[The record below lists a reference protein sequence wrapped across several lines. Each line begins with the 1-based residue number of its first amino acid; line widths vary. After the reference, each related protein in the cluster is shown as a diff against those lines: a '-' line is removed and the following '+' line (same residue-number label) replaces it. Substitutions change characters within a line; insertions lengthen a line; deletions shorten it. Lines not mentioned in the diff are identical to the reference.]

1 MLLIAQN
8 DISILDMIASGGPAG
23 ILIVFILLLLS
34 ILSVSILVEKRMLIS
49 KVKHADRSGLE
60 AVRRAVK
67 SGDLKGALEWV
78 ESIDLPEARMIT
90 KGLQRTHK
98 SQADLRQAVSAAGNL
113 EIYGLE
119 RNINLLAA
127 IAGAAPMIGFLGTV
141 IGMVIAFHKMASAGG
156 RVDVSML
163 SGGIYTAMTTT
174 VVGLFVG
181 ITAYLSYNYLVAE
194 IAKLSHRFEATALD
208 FFDALEK

>member
-1 MLLIAQN
+1 MFLIAQN
-8 DISILDMIASGGPAG
+8 DISILDMIASGGLAG
-23 ILIVFILLLLS
+23 ILIIFILLLLS
-34 ILSVSILVEKRMLIS
+34 ILSISILIEKRMLIS

-60 AVRRAVK
+60 VVRGEVK
-67 SGDLKGALEWV
+67 SGNLREALERV
-78 ESIDLPEARMIT
+78 KSIDLPEARMIS

-98 SQADLRQAVSAAGNL
+98 PQADLRQAVGAAGNL

-141 IGMVIAFHKMASAGG
+141 IGMVIAFHKMANAGG
-156 RVDVSML
+156 QVDVSML
-163 SGGIYTAMTTT
+163 SDGIYTAMTTT
-174 VVGLFVG
+174 VAGLFVG
-181 ITAYLSYNYLVAE
+181 IVAYLSYNYLVTE